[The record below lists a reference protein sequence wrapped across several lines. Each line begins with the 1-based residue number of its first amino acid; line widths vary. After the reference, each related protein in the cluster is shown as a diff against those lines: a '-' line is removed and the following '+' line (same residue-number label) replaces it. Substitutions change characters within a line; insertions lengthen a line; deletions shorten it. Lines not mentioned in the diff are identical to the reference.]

1 MTDEARLVMGDS
13 MDCSKWNRLLRCV
26 VSLLIGGVVTL
37 GAHTALAQ
45 ISPYAMF
52 SAGHYSGLGV
62 GTGTKSDA
70 SGGMTALGGTFGVY
84 DDFVRLG
91 PARFGTDFR
100 GVIQNSANST
110 AYGNKIAAGLV
121 GFRLDGS
128 GVPLLPFNPYVQA
141 EIGVAGTNN
150 GTSYT
155 KTSSFAYQFQFGGD
169 FTVFPHIAARL
180 EYGAGQLTS
189 SGATNTGH
197 TLQTFGA
204 GIVVR
209 LY

>member
-1 MTDEARLVMGDS
+1 MGDS
-13 MDCSKWNRLLRCV
+13 MDCSKLNRLLRGV
-26 VSLLIGGVVTL
+26 VLLLIGGMLSL
-37 GAHTALAQ
+37 GGRPATAQ

-62 GTGTKSDA
+62 GNGTKSDE

-84 DDFVRLG
+84 DDFVRMG

-110 AYGNKIAAGLV
+110 PYGNKIAAGLV

-128 GVPLLPFNPYVQA
+128 GVPVLPFNPYVQA

-150 GTSYT
+150 GTSYN

-189 SGATNTGH
+189 SGATNTSH

>member
-1 MTDEARLVMGDS
+1 MNRLM
-13 MDCSKWNRLLRCV
+13 WNRWVFVLV
-26 VSLLIGGVVTL
+26 VGGVL
-37 GAHTALAQ
+37 AAGAPQAAAQ

-62 GTGTKSDA
+62 GNGTSPTQ
-70 SGGMTALGGTFGVY
+70 SGGMTALGGTFGLY

-110 AYGNKIAAGLV
+110 TYGNKIAAGMA

-128 GVPLLPFNPYVQA
+128 GVPLLPFNPYIQA
-141 EIGVAGTNN
+141 EVGVAGTNN
-150 GTSYT
+150 GTST
-155 KTSSFAYQFQFGGD
+155 SKTTGFAYQFQFGGD

-180 EYGAGQLTS
+180 EYGAGQVS
-189 SGATNTGH
+189 INSTNH

>member
-1 MTDEARLVMGDS
+1 
-13 MDCSKWNRLLRCV
+13 MDCSKGNRCLRVVALLLVGCGT
-26 VSLLIGGVVTL
+26 SL
-37 GAHTALAQ
+37 AARKASAQ

-62 GTGTKSDA
+62 GSGTKSDE

-110 AYGNKIAAGLV
+110 TYGNKIAAGLA

-150 GTSYT
+150 GTSAT

-180 EYGAGQLTS
+180 EYGAGQLTG
-189 SGATNTGH
+189 SGTSNTSH

>member
-1 MTDEARLVMGDS
+1 ML
-13 MDCSKWNRLLRCV
+13 
-26 VSLLIGGVVTL
+26 LLICGVLCLATR
-37 GAHTALAQ
+37 TAAAQ

-62 GTGTKSDA
+62 GYGTKSDE
-70 SGGMTALGGTFGVY
+70 SGGMTSLGGTFGVY

-110 AYGNKIAAGLV
+110 QYGNKIAAGLA

-150 GTSYT
+150 GTSAT

-204 GIVVR
+204 GIVLR
-209 LY
+209 L